1 MLPLIAIP
9 LISILIFLSSF
20 FAAAEMAFVSVDRI
34 RIREESVKGN
44 KSAVL
49 LEKLLESPN
58 EVLSAIVICNN
69 LVNISASILAGAVAI
84 YLLGDLGIGVA
95 TAVMTLLIIIF
106 GEALPK
112 AYGINNEKFAF
123 KAAKLL
129 YLIRRIFY
137 PVVKAF
143 AKLSDI
149 ILKAVGKERKEGLI
163 VTEDRIKRMLEL
175 GVYQGTIKKDEKKL
189 VEEVFE
195 FDETRV
201 KDVCVPIEKIVS
213 LKENDS
219 IEKLIKKAIK
229 TGYSRFPVYDNSK
242 NNIVGMVHIKD
253 TLLRK
258 KSTPVKQIMRK
269 ILRVPENMKVDD
281 VLREMQKNKTH
292 MAIIQS
298 KNFQN
303 QPIWLRLIDFL
314 H

>member
-1 MLPLIAIP
+1 
-9 LISILIFLSSF
+9 
-20 FAAAEMAFVSVDRI
+20 
-34 RIREESVKGN
+34 
-44 KSAVL
+44 
-49 LEKLLESPN
+49 
-58 EVLSAIVICNN
+58 
-69 LVNISASILAGAVAI
+69 
-84 YLLGDLGIGVA
+84 
-95 TAVMTLLIIIF
+95 LLIIIF

-298 KNFQN
+298 KNGKA
-303 QPIWLRLIDFL
+303 IGLVTLEDLIEEVFGEIKDE
-314 H
+314 HDIK